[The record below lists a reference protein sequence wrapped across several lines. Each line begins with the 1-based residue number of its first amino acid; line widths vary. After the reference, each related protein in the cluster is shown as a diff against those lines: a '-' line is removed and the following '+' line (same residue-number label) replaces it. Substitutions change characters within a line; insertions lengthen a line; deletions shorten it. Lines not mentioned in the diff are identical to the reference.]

1 MTYETVGAWLDQ
13 KADAPHSFAT
23 FPGLEDQIR
32 LQLEAAN
39 RLRALRIKNC
49 ALSFEGEYVVEQPGL
64 TPENEKERRVMCGR
78 QEYIFACHT
87 SPAARY
93 YYYYYCSRFTGDDAS
108 AVSGVHS
115 SSAALRRAVRS
126 AQPAA
131 FARPAA
137 RGTTRRSPCRDSRR

>member
-13 KADAPHSFAT
+13 KADAPHSFAK

-32 LQLEAAN
+32 SQLAAAN
-39 RLRALRIKNC
+39 RLRALRIKNG

-64 TPENEKERRVMCGR
+64 TPENEKERRVMCDK
-78 QEYIFACHT
+78 QEYLFACHT

-93 YYYYYCSRFTGDDAS
+93 YYCCSRFTGDDAN

-115 SSAALRRAVRS
+115 SSAVLRRAARS